1 MTTATKQSS
10 HLALRGPELRG
21 GHADGHA
28 AGHAIWSGSFGD
40 VEVRFVGRGP
50 EASRRGERGAILSAV
65 EPGAPPVA
73 WARQVHSADVLPAV
87 AGECGAGDALWTGE
101 RGLAL
106 SIATADCVPVLLA
119 GPEGL
124 AAVHAGW
131 RGLAAGILPE
141 AVETVAGALGA
152 EPARWSAWIG
162 PAIGPC
168 CYEVGE
174 DVAAEV
180 ARASAPEVVVPGRA
194 ERPHLDLA
202 AAAHAQ
208 LRAAGV
214 GAVARVA
221 ACTRC
226 DQETLW
232 SYRREGK
239 GAGRNLAFIWR
250 V

>member
-1 MTTATKQSS
+1 MATTIEDTSR
-10 HLALRGPELRG
+10 LALRGPELR
-21 GHADGHA
+21 
-28 AGHAIWSGSFGD
+28 AGHAVWSGSFDG
-40 VEVRFVGRGP
+40 VQVRFVGRGP
-50 EASRRGERGAILSAV
+50 EGSRRAEREAVLGAV

-73 WARQVHSADVLPAV
+73 WARQVHSAEVLPAV
-87 AGECGAGDALWTGE
+87 AGECGAGDALWAASAGP
-101 RGLAL
+101 GLAL

-131 RGLAAGILPE
+131 RGLAAGIIPR
-141 AVETVAGALGA
+141 AVETVASALGA

-162 PAIGPC
+162 PAIGAC
-168 CYEVGE
+168 CYEVGGE
-174 DVAAEV
+174 VAEEVAA
-180 ARASAPEVVVPGRA
+180 ASAPEVVVPGRA

-202 AAAHAQ
+202 AAALAQ
-208 LRAAGV
+208 LRRAGV
-214 GAVARVA
+214 GAIARVA

-226 DQETLW
+226 EDGALW

-250 V
+250 H

>member
-1 MTTATKQSS
+1 MAATIENASR
-10 HLALRGPELRG
+10 LALRGPELRT
-21 GHADGHA
+21 GHAV
-28 AGHAIWSGSFGD
+28 WSGSFDGL
-40 VEVRFVGRGP
+40 EVRFVGRGP
-50 EASRRGERGAILSAV
+50 EASRRAERGAVLAAV
-65 EPGAPPVA
+65 EPMAPIPPPVA

-87 AGECGAGDALWTGE
+87 AGECGAGDALWSAHPSGGH
-101 RGLAL
+101 GLAL

-131 RGLAAGILPE
+131 RGLAAGIIPRTL
-141 AVETVAGALGA
+141 ATLARALGA

-168 CYEVGE
+168 CYEVGD
-174 DVAAEV
+174 DVAREV
-180 ARASAPEVVVPGRA
+180 AAASAPEVVVPGRA

-202 AAAHAQ
+202 AAADAQ
-208 LRAAGV
+208 LRAAGL
-214 GAVARVA
+214 GAVLRVD

-226 DQETLW
+226 DEGSLW

-239 GAGRNLAFIWR
+239 GAGRNLAFVWR
-250 V
+250 R